1 MTKVRLVFVIALSV
15 FSSQAFGQ
23 DAMKKGDKQWT
34 DLEKVLWDADQQ

>member
-23 DAMKKGDKQWT
+23 DAMKKRRQAMDRFGKST
-34 DLEKVLWDADQQ
+34 VGR